1 MTLFGPRA
9 YRSPASIR
17 RTEFFCF
24 YTHFKI
30 RYLYLDRLEKCN
42 IMTEIAIQE
51 QIATIKNA
59 TKKAS
64 ASKETAIKFLTEAG
78 ILKAGTTKRSS
89 RKK

>member
-1 MTLFGPRA
+1 
-9 YRSPASIR
+9 
-17 RTEFFCF
+17 
-24 YTHFKI
+24 
-30 RYLYLDRLEKCN
+30 
-42 IMTEIAIQE
+42 MTEIAIRE

-78 ILKAGTTKRSS
+78 ILKTGTVKGNS

>member
-1 MTLFGPRA
+1 
-9 YRSPASIR
+9 
-17 RTEFFCF
+17 
-24 YTHFKI
+24 
-30 RYLYLDRLEKCN
+30 
-42 IMTEIAIQE
+42 MTEIAIQE

>member
-1 MTLFGPRA
+1 
-9 YRSPASIR
+9 
-17 RTEFFCF
+17 
-24 YTHFKI
+24 
-30 RYLYLDRLEKCN
+30 
-42 IMTEIAIQE
+42 MTEIAIKE

-78 ILKAGTTKRSS
+78 ILKADTIKRDS